1 MGSRNRL
8 SVTKIRTLEEP
19 GAYADGNGLYLQVR
33 KSSSSVSKSWI
44 LRYMRNGKAHN
55 MGLGPIHVVSLAEAR
70 LAANDAQRQLHH
82 GIDPLA
88 EKKKKRA
95 KSFAL
100 TFKEGAA
107 RYIEIHRPTW
117 KNPKHANQWSNT
129 LRDYV
134 EPVIGT
140 LGLDEIEREHIIH
153 ILKPIWLTKAETASR
168 VRGRIEKILDWAAVE
183 GLRFGNNPAQ
193 WRGNL
198 EHSLPSRVATQ
209 KVVHHSALAYARVPE
224 FYKKLSKAE
233 GMAAKALQFLIL
245 TAARTSE
252 VRFATADEFDLK
264 AKVWTV
270 PADRMKAGKEH
281 RVPLV
286 EPVAGLVRE
295 CVSDKHYVFSPFDSK
310 AMSEN
315 AMLALLKRMKMGG
328 ITVHGFRSSFRDWAA
343 DQTNTDREIIE
354 GALAH
359 KNPDQVEAAYL
370 RTDYLAKRASLM
382 KQWSTYCSNYKG
394 VVQHD
399 G

>member
-8 SVTKIRTLEEP
+8 SVTKIRTLDKP

-44 LRYMRNGKAHN
+44 FRYMRNGKAHN
-55 MGLGPIHVVSLAEAR
+55 MGLGSIQVVSLAEAR
-70 LAANDAQRQLHH
+70 IATNDAQRQLHH
-82 GIDPLA
+82 GVDPLA

-107 RYIEIHRPTW
+107 KYIETHRPTW

-129 LRDYV
+129 LRDYA
-134 EPVIGT
+134 EPIIGA
-140 LGLDEIEREHIIH
+140 LGMDEIEREHIIR

-168 VRGRIEKILDWAAVE
+168 VRGRIEKILDWATVE
-183 GLRFGNNPAQ
+183 GLRSGDNPAQ

-209 KVVHHSALAYARVPE
+209 KVVHHSAMPYTKVPA
-224 FYKKLSKAE
+224 FYRRLVKE
-233 GMAAKALQFLIL
+233 DGVAAVALRFLIL

-252 VRFATADEFDLK
+252 VRFATPDEFDLRT
-264 AKVWTV
+264 KVWVV
-270 PADRMKAGKEH
+270 PAERMKAGKEH
-281 RVPLV
+281 RVPLTD
-286 EPVAGLVRE
+286 PAIDLVKQNL
-295 CVSDKHYVFSPFDSK
+295 SNSTYVFSPFPAK

-315 AMLALLKRMKMGG
+315 AMLALLKRMQISG

-343 DQTNTDREIIE
+343 EKTDTSREVIE

-359 KNPDQVEAAYL
+359 SNPDQVEAAYL
-370 RTDYLAKRASLM
+370 RTDMLDKRRSLVES
-382 KQWSTYCSNYKG
+382 WSNYCMKC
-394 VVQHD
+394 
-399 G
+399 

>member
-8 SVTKIRTLEEP
+8 SVTKIRTLDKP

-55 MGLGPIHVVSLAEAR
+55 MGLGSIQVVSLAEAR
-70 LAANDAQRQLHH
+70 IAANDAQRQLHH
-82 GIDPLA
+82 GVDPLA
-88 EKKKKRA
+88 EKKKLQA

-107 RYIEIHRPTW
+107 KYIETHRPTW

-129 LRDYV
+129 LRDYA
-134 EPVIGT
+134 EPVIGP
-140 LGLDEIEREHIIH
+140 LGLGEIEREHIIR
-153 ILKPIWLTKAETASR
+153 ILKPIWLKKAETASR

-183 GLRFGNNPAQ
+183 GLRTGDNPAK

-209 KVVHHSALAYARVPE
+209 KVVHHAAMPYAKVPA
-224 FYKKLSKAE
+224 FYKRLINE
-233 GMAAKALQFLIL
+233 DGMAALALRFLIL

-252 VRFATADEFDLK
+252 VRFATPEEFDLNSR
-264 AKVWTV
+264 VWAV
-270 PADRMKAGKEH
+270 PAARMKAGKEH
-281 RVPLV
+281 RVPLSGPAL
-286 EPVAGLVRE
+286 ELVRQCLSE
-295 CVSDKHYVFSPFDSK
+295 SEYVFSPFAAR

-315 AMLALLKRMKMGG
+315 AMLALLKRMNVSGV
-328 ITVHGFRSSFRDWAA
+328 TVHGYRSSFRDWAA
-343 DQTNTDREIIE
+343 EKSESPREVIE

-359 KNPDQVEAAYL
+359 NNPDQVEAAYL
-370 RTDYLAKRASLM
+370 RSDLLSKRSALM
-382 KQWSTYCSNYKG
+382 AAWAEFVISEKQR
-394 VVQHD
+394 D
-399 G
+399 D